1 MERAMKHNDIITIVI
16 ACISLVFSIGTF
28 FVSYYSE
35 RKRMTIDAY
44 KDLQEHLHFL
54 YLYGKD
60 EIEDFVENYTSEE
73 YKAISSAVSQIEIF
87 AQGVKSRT
95 YNMRLVYLLSH
106 GYLDMTLRNRIEH
119 ILDMKLKKSG
129 KEYHEATRWLMHEM
143 DRLSCKKKVYVL

>member
-1 MERAMKHNDIITIVI
+1 METKDIITLLI
-16 ACISLVFSIGTF
+16 ASVSLLCSIGTF
-28 FVSYYSE
+28 FVSSHFE

-60 EIEDFVENYTSEE
+60 EIEDFVVDYTSEE

-87 AQGVKSRT
+87 AHGIKSGT
-95 YNMRLVYLLSH
+95 YNKRLVYLLSH
-106 GYLDMTLRNRIEH
+106 GYLDMTLRDRIEY
-119 ILDMKLKKSG
+119 ILDMKLEKSD